1 MVAQFWQDVMH
12 MRPEAAQ
19 HTYLQ
24 TTLYLALATH
34 TFMRQR
40 RLTGLETAVRYGLSI
55 HAIPY
60 WGQFFYSIFNYAIRR
75 IACFLQNACKKRYE
89 P

>member
-1 MVAQFWQDVMH
+1 AQFWQDVMH

-34 TFMRQR
+34 TFMRRR
-40 RLTGLETAVRYGLSI
+40 RLPGLETAVRYGLSI

-60 WGQFFYSIFNYAIRR
+60 WGQFFYSILNYAIRR